1 MENTKLLQAN
11 LLKGLL
17 AFFFA
22 LALFALTPQLASAQ
36 TSCLPSAGSCTAGDL
51 PALTITS
58 VTDVQGPCTD
68 LIPTNGAGVL
78 EIKLDISYRFNAGA
92 NTRYDLGFFLAR
104 DGQDVRVTA
113 DCAVDYLKPPL
124 TATRPLT
131 EYNIWPNASG
141 EFWDAEDTPGLVDEC
156 GDVGKYDTASR
167 TLNDVT
173 VTCVDTNGN
182 GQIDVSICQVYDN
195 NQQNDCGA
203 TNPGTGSKCDCVRM
217 DLPITPTAIE
227 GLSFSASSQA
237 LPVGLA
243 LGGVGLVLIAG
254 VLLSV
259 YLRRRVSG

>member
-1 MENTKLLQAN
+1 MENNKLLQAN

-17 AFFFA
+17 AIFFA

-51 PALTITS
+51 PPLTITS

-78 EIKLDISYRFNAGA
+78 EIKLDISYQFNTGA
-92 NTRYDLGFFLAR
+92 NTRYDLGFFLSR
-104 DGQDVRVTA
+104 DGQDVLVTS
-113 DCAVDYLKPPL
+113 DCAIDYLVPPL
-124 TATRPLT
+124 TITRPGDNT
-131 EYNIWPNASG
+131 AWPVNG
-141 EFWDAEDTPGLVDEC
+141 YFWDAEDAVGAGDEC
-156 GDVGKYDTASR
+156 GDVSKYDTASR

-195 NQQNDCGA
+195 NQQNVCGA

-243 LGGVGLVLIAG
+243 LGGVGLLLIAG
-254 VLLSV
+254 VMLSV
-259 YLRRRVSG
+259 YLRRRAHA